1 MIELGCALL
10 PRFERSAPRFDLLP
24 LQALLLIHELFAR
37 GATSTPNLMLLL
49 DNLFKSSI
57 TFLLFE
63 ESLVL
68 CYSAAPLHATPL
80 TLRDVRPVL
89 FLHDTL
95 LSRNVR
101 PVLRLCEG
109 CRELIVALY
118 HLLLHA
124 GILLIDGKD
133 WVIVRL

>member
-68 CYSAAPLHATPL
+68 CYSAASLHATPL
-80 TLRDVRPVL
+80 TFRDVRPVL

-109 CRELIVALY
+109 C
-118 HLLLHA
+118 
-124 GILLIDGKD
+124 
-133 WVIVRL
+133 

>member
-10 PRFERSAPRFDLLP
+10 PRFKRCASRFDLLP

-37 GATSTPNLMLLL
+37 RASSFPNPMLLL
-49 DNLFKSSI
+49 DDFFNSNI
-57 TFLLFE
+57 AFLLFE
-63 ESLVL
+63 ECLVL
-68 CYSAAPLHATPL
+68 SRPATSLHSTPL
-80 TLRDVRPVL
+80 ALRNVCPVL

-95 LSRNVR
+95 LTRNVR
-101 PVLRLCEG
+101 PVLRLREG
-109 CRELIVALY
+109 RRELVVALH

-124 GILLIDGKD
+124 GILLIDGED

>member
-10 PRFERSAPRFDLLP
+10 PSFERSAPRFDLFP

-49 DNLFKSSI
+49 DNFFNSNI
-57 TFLLFE
+57 AFLLFE
-63 ESLVL
+63 ECLILSRPTTSLH
-68 CYSAAPLHATPL
+68 STPL
-80 TLRDVRPVL
+80 ALRNVCPVL

-95 LSRNVR
+95 LTRNVR
-101 PVLRLCEG
+101 PVLRLREG
-109 CRELIVALY
+109 RRELIVALH

-124 GILLIDGKD
+124 GVLLIDGKD